1 MPQMLNAAASLS
13 VLLPPCLI
21 RPSGLGLWAKL
32 AENHGMPASVPPQPT
47 PPAVSAPNDGAIRER
62 AARLLI
68 TPSALEELSLDDA
81 LRIVDYMVPLA
92 IDGGVTIVHEGETDD
107 GDFMLLVL
115 EGEISVESEPVQFD
129 EDNLLVRVLG
139 PGSLMGELSL
149 LDGAPRSATCV
160 AASDIFA
167 AVLTR
172 DRFLQLLHEEPRVGV
187 KLLLAISKRLADHLR
202 GTTHKLK
209 LFAQMNKV
217 LSEELAKS
225 ARRS

>member
-1 MPQMLNAAASLS
+1 MSNSA
-13 VLLPPCLI
+13 
-21 RPSGLGLWAKL
+21 R
-32 AENHGMPASVPPQPT
+32 PQPVGPDA
-47 PPAVSAPNDGAIRER
+47 PPTGDSAVRER

-68 TPSALEELSLDDA
+68 TPSALEELSLADA

-92 IDGGVTIVHEGETDD
+92 IDAGVTIVHEGETDD

-160 AASDIFA
+160 ASSDIFA

-172 DRFLQLLHEEPRVGV
+172 DRFLQLLHAEPHVGV

-202 GTTHKLK
+202 GTTHKVK

-217 LSEELAKS
+217 LSEELAKT